1 MSFFSNVM
9 KAFKM
14 PQEDAA
20 QDDGNYFD
28 DEEGQFYDD
37 PQDGSSYGGGGGSG
51 RGGDGFGGFFGGGR
65 KNQPED
71 TEPYMEVTMIKP
83 KSMEDSSEI
92 CDYLLEGTAVV
103 LNMEQLD
110 LELAQRIIDFTSGAS
125 YALNGNLQK
134 ISNFIFIATPQN
146 VELSGDFQN
155 MLSSGNAD
163 LNVRG

>member
-1 MSFFSNVM
+1 M
-9 KAFKM
+9 
-14 PQEDAA
+14 
-20 QDDGNYFD
+20 
-28 DEEGQFYDD
+28 
-37 PQDGSSYGGGGGSG
+37 
-51 RGGDGFGGFFGGGR
+51 
-65 KNQPED
+65 
-71 TEPYMEVTMIKP
+71 
-83 KSMEDSSEI
+83 
-92 CDYLLEGTAVV
+92 